1 MPADC
6 IPLQQ
11 TRFLT
16 DLIKD
21 YLIRQPAVEN
31 LYGRFP
37 ELLQFDLQLAEKKES
52 FSAEI
57 RKILVTV
64 LQEQYSAL
72 TTSEQTAAN
81 IASLTSEN
89 TFTVTTGHQLN
100 LFGGP
105 LYFIYKIISTIKLA
119 RELEKAHPDKKIVP
133 IFWMATEDHDFEEI
147 NYFHFD
153 HKKISWN
160 SSASGAVGHF
170 STEGLENTFEV
181 FKSCSGRS
189 KNALQL
195 QQLFEEAYIKH
206 HNLADATRYLVN
218 ALFGETGLVVI
229 DANEVK
235 LKSLF
240 ATVVK
245 KELLHSPTF
254 DKVSETVKKI
264 EAAGYHIQ
272 VNPRKINLFYLTES
286 HRGRIEKDVQKSLYF
301 VEGTSLKFTEAEIL
315 KTLHDHPER
324 FSPNVMLRPVYQEL
338 ILPNLCYIGGGGE
351 LAYWLQLKST
361 FAHFGIPFP
370 ILLHRNAALVVPEK
384 VSEKLEK
391 IELTV
396 SDLFLRREELIDKKI
411 RQISDIPID
420 FTIQKNHLKAQF
432 KALYDIAEKT
442 DASFLGAVRAQEA
455 KQIKGLEKLEKRLL
469 KAQKRKLQDEV
480 NRLEKLQESLFP
492 SGSLQERHD
501 NFSEYYLQYGEA
513 FIENAMDMFNP
524 LQPCFDVIR
533 L

>member
-6 IPLQQ
+6 IPLEQ
-11 TRFLT
+11 TRFTT

-21 YLIRQPAVEN
+21 YLTQQPAVEN
-31 LYGRFP
+31 FYGRFP
-37 ELLQFDLQLAEKKES
+37 ELHQFDLQLAEKKAVFPTES
-52 FSAEI
+52 
-57 RKILVTV
+57 RKILVSV
-64 LQEQYSAL
+64 LQEQYDAL
-72 TTSEQTAAN
+72 AVSERTAEN
-81 IASLTSEN
+81 IASLASEN

-119 RELEKAHPDKKIVP
+119 RELEHAHPDKKIVP
-133 IFWMATEDHDFEEI
+133 VFWMATEDHDFNEI
-147 NYFHFD
+147 NYFHFEN
-153 HKKISWN
+153 KKLSWN
-160 SSASGAVGHF
+160 STASGAVGHF
-170 STEGLENTFEV
+170 STSGLENTLEV
-181 FKSCSGRS
+181 FKSWSGRS
-189 KNALQL
+189 KNALSL
-195 QQLFEEAYIKH
+195 QKLFEDAYVKH
-206 HNLADATRYLVN
+206 QNLADATRYLVN
-218 ALFGETGLVVI
+218 TLFGESGLVVV
-229 DANEVK
+229 DADEAR

-240 ATVVK
+240 VPVVK
-245 KELLHSPTF
+245 EELLQAPAF
-254 DKVSETVKKI
+254 DKVSETVKNI

-272 VNPRKINLFYLTES
+272 VNPRKINLFYLTEN

-315 KTLHDHPER
+315 QTLHEYPER

-361 FAHFGIPFP
+361 FSHFNIPFP
-370 ILLHRNAALVVPEK
+370 ILLLRNAALIIPEK
-384 VSEKLEK
+384 TAQKLEK
-391 IELTV
+391 LDLTV
-396 SDLFLRREELIDKKI
+396 SDLFLNRDALINKKI

-420 FTIQKNHLKAQF
+420 FTPQKNHLKQQF
-432 KALYDIAEKT
+432 KALYEIAEKT

-455 KQIKGLEKLEKRLL
+455 KQLKGLEKLEKRLL

-501 NFSEYYLQYGEA
+501 NFSEYYLQYGETFMDKVTNA
-513 FIENAMDMFNP
+513 FHP
-524 LQPCFDVIR
+524 LQPGFDVIR
-533 L
+533 M